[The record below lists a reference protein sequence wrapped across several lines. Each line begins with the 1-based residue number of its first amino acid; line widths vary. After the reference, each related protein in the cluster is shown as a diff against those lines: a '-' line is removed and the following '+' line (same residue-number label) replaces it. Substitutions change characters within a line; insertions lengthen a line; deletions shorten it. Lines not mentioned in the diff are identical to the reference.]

1 MKAKPIFPIISI
13 GVTIATCFLLAQCY
27 TTLRHPILYSV
38 ADSLAAPQPQ
48 EVTFMDDCSSCH
60 NQTHPLIH
68 SPVAFRGEPMT
79 DHDYSWQ
86 YFYTM
91 PWWLDSYYYEDSP
104 ADLENPLP
112 PTERRNFDRR
122 EVPSSSAVES
132 PAGGTPALS
141 KPASDVPSPAAPPP
155 PPPQRH
161 ERRQISTGE
170 SNKVERPATPPIQEK
185 KQSDNPKKKEKE

>member
-13 GVTIATCFLLAQCY
+13 GVTMATCFLLAQCY

-68 SPVAFRGEPMT
+68 SPVAFQGQPMT

-86 YFYTM
+86 YFYAL
-91 PWWLDSYYYEDSP
+91 PWWLDSYYYENSP

-122 EVPSSSAVES
+122 EVPPSSAVEN
-132 PAGGTPALS
+132 PVGGTPALS
-141 KPASDVPSPAAPPP
+141 KPASDGPSPAAAP

-170 SNKVERPATPPIQEK
+170 SNKVERPATPPIQDK
-185 KQSDNPKKKEKE
+185 KQSDNPQKKEKE